1 MKKFGLAYG
10 ASGDSI
16 QLAAFS
22 YSSLVINFT
31 SIPVVNTEPLES
43 EVVRIIATQDCFIKL
58 GSGSWVEYSS
68 HATNNDVGDN
78 IFEVQEDIDASTPS
92 SGIIKLWDFTD
103 GSEVSH
109 TYSSWL
115 GKIFS
120 GISPV
125 LTKDY
130 DGDDKAY
137 PFVGIIA
144 SSSDL
149 LLKANQPEYFTLRG
163 NKYLSVVRSTN
174 DGILYVET
182 MV

>member
-1 MKKFGLAYG
+1 MKKFGLAYD

-16 QLAAFS
+16 QLA
-22 YSSLVINFT
+22 SSPYLTTIINF
-31 SIPVVNTEPLES
+31 SAIPIINTEPLEA
-43 EVVRIIATQDCFIKL
+43 EVVRLLATQDCFIKL
-58 GSGSWVEYSS
+58 GSGNWVEYSS
-68 HATNNDVGDN
+68 HTTNNDLGDN
-78 IFEVQEDIDASTPS
+78 TFEVQEDIGAETLS

-103 GSEVSH
+103 GSEVFH
-109 TYSSWL
+109 LYSSWL

-130 DGDDKAY
+130 DNDDKAY

-163 NKYLSVVRSTN
+163 NKYLSVVRSTI
-174 DGILYVET
+174 DGILYVEN